1 LSHSLADSDIP
12 TIASLGTLVATITEG
27 YAVEPMEL
35 FAFSNFVAITN
46 TNGGINNGVAPFN
59 TFLTS
64 WGAGY
69 SWDTKA
75 SFSWGL
81 GDVIDQYTYQT
92 THLEFNP
99 SIDVY
104 AYLHGYFTM
113 TSAYAMLSFSA
124 NVSPFDIT
132 PIEFDVLVPTT
143 SLGVCFGISSQS

>member
-1 LSHSLADSDIP
+1 
-12 TIASLGTLVATITEG
+12 
-27 YAVEPMEL
+27 MEL

-81 GDVIDQYTYQT
+81 GDVIDQYTNQT

-143 SLGVCFGISSQS
+143 SLGVCFGISSQSSPVHIELNMAFGWPACGWSVFDYFLGGPRGT